1 MTQTQAKADHWDL
14 LMDGVYLDVLKE
26 IFEVHQHDPE
36 RVLYMQPHR
45 KSRITKLR
53 DDPPTPENPVK
64 MWITTGDDRNRV
76 TYSTEIIGWDDK
88 TKLDDHRKEQ
98 ISSVI
103 AGNQPGEQRMLEVP
117 EKWGVNLLHV
127 RRMKRLAD
135 PFHVSRLIV
144 ISTNKPIPSERYSPR
159 HFYVRLQTSTVIP
172 A

>member
-1 MTQTQAKADHWDL
+1 MQPKANHWDL

-45 KSRITKLR
+45 KTRIAKLR
-53 DDPPTPENPVK
+53 DDPPTPESPIK

-76 TYSTEIIGWDDK
+76 SYSTEIIGWDDK
-88 TKLDDHRKEQ
+88 TKLDDHRKKQ

-103 AGNQPGEQRMLEVP
+103 TENQRGEKGMLEDP

-127 RRMKRLAD
+127 RRMERLAD

-159 HFYVRLQTSTVIP
+159 HFYVRLRTPSATP